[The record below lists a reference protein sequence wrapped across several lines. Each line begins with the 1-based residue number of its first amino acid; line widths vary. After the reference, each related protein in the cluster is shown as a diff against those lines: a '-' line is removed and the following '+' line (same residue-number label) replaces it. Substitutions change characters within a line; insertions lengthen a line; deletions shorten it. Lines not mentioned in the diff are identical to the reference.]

1 MAIYADLTIDRGS
14 QFESIIVVN
23 DTNGAVKN
31 LTGYLARG
39 KIRKSYTSSTS
50 VDFTI
55 TIPNPTF
62 GKLVVSMTS
71 ANTLLLKS
79 GRYVY
84 DIEIYRSSPAEVIR
98 VREGQVEVTPSV
110 VQGG

>member
-1 MAIYADLTIDRGS
+1 MAIYSDITIDRGS
-14 QFESIIVVN
+14 TYTETVVVSGA
-23 DTNGAVKN
+23 NGNIMN
-31 LTGYLARG
+31 LTGYSARG

-62 GKLVVSMTS
+62 GELVVSMTS
-71 ANTLLLKS
+71 TNTLQLKS

-84 DIEIYRSSPAEVIR
+84 DIEIYRASPAEVIR
-98 VREGQVEVTPSV
+98 VLEGQVEITPSV

>member
-1 MAIYADLTIDRGS
+1 MAIYSDITIDRGS
-14 QFESIIVVN
+14 SYTQTVVVSAA
-23 DTNGAVKN
+23 NGAIQN
-31 LTGYLARG
+31 LTGYSARG
-39 KIRKSYTSSTS
+39 KIRKSYASTTS

-62 GKLVVSMTS
+62 GELVVSLSSSTS
-71 ANTLLLKS
+71 LSLKS

-84 DIEIYRSSPAEVIR
+84 DIEIYKTSPAEVVR
-98 VREGQVEVTPSV
+98 VLEGQVEVTPSV